1 MKEASSIPELAH
13 ILTWKAFDQCQQNK
27 WFHELVFMMGRG
39 GNKKNDSIH
48 EVLEDILRN
57 V

>member
-13 ILTWKAFDQCQQNK
+13 ILTWKAFGQCEQNK